1 MSVVLVLFLLGMNAK
16 FLFPGFLKGRKKR
29 YFKESFSAFGEGN
42 ALLFWFC
49 SIQQGSMKG
58 LKKRAR
64 QRWWACTGRI
74 RVFVFN
80 KT

>member
-58 LKKRAR
+58 LKKKGPTKVVGVHWSYPRLR
-64 QRWWACTGRI
+64 FQ
-74 RVFVFN
+74 
-80 KT
+80 